1 MGEHFFIKQ
10 KKRSRK
16 AQLNSN
22 LKNVNT
28 LVCISVIL
36 CFVIREALF
45 TYVKNETAYICDTE
59 GLDLLWAQNRMPLL
73 LFGNSH
79 HSHQEAGLTIR
90 KSSTTYP
97 SDTNKTNIY
106 SSGSGIRNTFFCLP
120 RTVIQ
125 WASYLTY
132 LVLIINTYKNGGR
145 EGDRELHIL

>member
-1 MGEHFFIKQ
+1 MGEHFFIKP

-16 AQLNSN
+16 AQLNSY
-22 LKNVNT
+22 LKNVNI
-28 LVCISVIL
+28 LVCNFVIL
-36 CFVIREALF
+36 CFVILEALF
-45 TYVKNETAYICDTE
+45 TYVKNETAYICDKE

-90 KSSTTYP
+90 ESSTTYP
-97 SDTNKTNIY
+97 FTTNKTNIY

-120 RTVIQ
+120 HTVIQ

-132 LVLIINTYKNGGR
+132 LVLIINTYKNMGR
-145 EGDRELHIL
+145 EGGKELHIL